1 MNPEEKNPAAN
12 PAAPAVNQQVTDAV
26 TQSNVKVIKE
36 SPAMA
41 LGNIYQTAAQSTK
54 ILFENAVKAQH
65 QQHMMGQAAS
75 TQGVNQIHKV
85 DTVADAI
92 AIAKILNP

>member
-1 MNPEEKNPAAN
+1 MNPEEKNLSAN
-12 PAAPAVNQQVTDAV
+12 PAAPALNQQAKDAV
-26 TQSNVKVIKE
+26 SQSNVKVIKE

-54 ILFENAVKAQH
+54 MLFENAVKTQH
-65 QQHMMGQAAS
+65 QQHMTGQAAS
-75 TQGVNQIHKV
+75 TQGVHQENKAE
-85 DTVADAI
+85 TVADAI

>member
-1 MNPEEKNPAAN
+1 MNPEEKNLATN
-12 PAAPAVNQQVTDAV
+12 PAAPTVNGQVTDAV

-41 LGNIYQTAAQSTK
+41 LGNVYQTAAHNTG
-54 ILFENAVKAQH
+54 IMFENAVKAQN
-65 QQHMMGQAAS
+65 QQNMMGQAAS

-92 AIAKILNP
+92 AISKNLKP